1 MSILQEYEQ
10 IRKQIGEETY
20 HDIEKFLEENP
31 HYLLSDVYYKKS
43 VWDEMEE
50 WRKQK
55 NNLQNL

>member
-10 IRKQIGEETY
+10 IRKQIGEEIY
-20 HDIEKFLEENP
+20 HDIEKLLDEHP

-50 WRKQK
+50 WRK
-55 NNLQNL
+55 NHG